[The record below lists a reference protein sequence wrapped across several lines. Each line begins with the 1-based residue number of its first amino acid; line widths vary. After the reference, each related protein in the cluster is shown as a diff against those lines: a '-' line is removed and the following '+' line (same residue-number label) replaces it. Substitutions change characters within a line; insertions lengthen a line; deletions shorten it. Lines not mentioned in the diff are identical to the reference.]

1 MLAIR
6 YEKGFKKSYKRVKKR
21 GYNTALLYDVIQL
34 LIEEKKLPEQ
44 YRDHALVGFNRNIRE
59 CHITPDWLLV
69 YEIDRDELILYLVD
83 TGSHSDLFR

>member
-34 LIEEKKLPEQ
+34 LIQEKNCQNDIAIML
-44 YRDHALVGFNRNIRE
+44 
-59 CHITPDWLLV
+59 W
-69 YEIDRDELILYLVD
+69 
-83 TGSHSDLFR
+83 SDLTELFGNAILLPIGY

>member
-34 LIEEKKLPEQ
+34 LIQEKNCQNDIAIML
-44 YRDHALVGFNRNIRE
+44 
-59 CHITPDWLLV
+59 W
-69 YEIDRDELILYLVD
+69 
-83 TGSHSDLFR
+83 SDLTEIFGNAILLPIGY

>member
-34 LIEEKKLPEQ
+34 LIEEKKVA
-44 YRDHALVGFNRNIRE
+44 RTVSRSCSGRI
-59 CHITPDWLLV
+59 
-69 YEIDRDELILYLVD
+69 
-83 TGSHSDLFR
+83 

>member
-34 LIEEKKLPEQ
+34 LSQEKNCQNGIAIML
-44 YRDHALVGFNRNIRE
+44 
-59 CHITPDWLLV
+59 W
-69 YEIDRDELILYLVD
+69 
-83 TGSHSDLFR
+83 SDLTEIFGNAILLPIGY

>member
-34 LIEEKKLPEQ
+34 LIEEKSCQNGIAIML
-44 YRDHALVGFNRNIRE
+44 G
-59 CHITPDWLLV
+59 
-69 YEIDRDELILYLVD
+69 
-83 TGSHSDLFR
+83 SDLTEIFGNAILLPIGY